1 MRLTNLIFLFG
12 TLAGLIVA
20 GVTLVVIAT
29 GQATMDNHSV
39 LRGYAIMILA
49 LTMIFFGV
57 KRYRDQDL
65 GGVIKFIP
73 AFLIGLGIAIVAG
86 IVYVAGWEVYM
97 AATNNAFMDAYM
109 THMIEGARANGM
121 PEAELNKMIAEMNA
135 FKAQYANPLYRMAV
149 TFMEIFPVGFLIALI
164 SAALLRNPKVLPA
177 RS

>member
-1 MRLTNLIFLFG
+1 MRLTNIIFLFG
-12 TLAGLIVA
+12 TLAGLIII
-20 GVTLVVIAT
+20 GITIWVIAS

-65 GGVIKFIP
+65 GGVIKFVP
-73 AFLIGLGIAIVAG
+73 AFLVGLGIAIVAG
-86 IVYVAGWEVYM
+86 IIYVAGWEVYM
-97 AATNNAFMDAYM
+97 AATGGAFMDAYI
-109 THMIEGARANGM
+109 THMVEGARAKGM
-121 PEAELNKMIAEMNA
+121 AEADLNKMIAEMNA

-164 SAALLRNPKVLPA
+164 SAALLRMPKFLPA
-177 RS
+177 RA

>member
-177 RS
+177 R